1 MAVHISICTLMFII
15 LQVATGSL
23 ESVRPMGVE
32 LLDTIL
38 DKVIFRPDICD
49 NMVNNAP
56 YKKCQEVECYWEL
69 AWALKSLHMLL
80 TSSFAYLTP
89 RGHPDSSS

>member
-1 MAVHISICTLMFII
+1 MAVHISVCTLLFII

-38 DKVIFRPDICD
+38 DKVIFRPDICN
-49 NMVNNAP
+49 NMVKNAP
-56 YKKCQEVECYWEL
+56 YKKCQEVECCWEL
-69 AWALKSLHMLL
+69 AWAFLHMLL

-89 RGHPDSSS
+89 RGHPNSSS

>member
-1 MAVHISICTLMFII
+1 MGIYISECTLMFFI

-38 DKVIFRPDICD
+38 DKANI
-49 NMVNNAP
+49 
-56 YKKCQEVECYWEL
+56 W
-69 AWALKSLHMLL
+69 
-80 TSSFAYLTP
+80 T
-89 RGHPDSSS
+89 

>member
-1 MAVHISICTLMFII
+1 MAVYISGCTLIFII

-38 DKVIFRPDICD
+38 DKVNLIFATTWLTMLHLE
-49 NMVNNAP
+49 NV
-56 YKKCQEVECYWEL
+56 KK
-69 AWALKSLHMLL
+69 
-80 TSSFAYLTP
+80 
-89 RGHPDSSS
+89 

>member
-1 MAVHISICTLMFII
+1 MNELELSNDPLLSLL

-38 DKVIFRPDICD
+38 DKVNIDFGSC
-49 NMVNNAP
+49 
-56 YKKCQEVECYWEL
+56 ECCYHR
-69 AWALKSLHMLL
+69 S
-80 TSSFAYLTP
+80 
-89 RGHPDSSS
+89 